1 MQLMRT
7 VQRTAI
13 DPRIQARRVLALR
26 TVTVMRPEMR
36 MKERR
41 GAPTRMTKEG
51 DDGALGPEDGEA
63 EMGEDECKL
72 ASVGFAP
79 W

>member
-1 MQLMRT
+1 
-7 VQRTAI
+7 
-13 DPRIQARRVLALR
+13 
-26 TVTVMRPEMR
+26 MR

-63 EMGEDECKL
+63 EMGEDECEL
-72 ASVGFAP
+72 ASAGFAP